1 MVTLHLK
8 KSISRSPSRL
18 VLLLFPLVVAGSLLL
33 WGAGAEAIA
42 ATYTT
47 NFPLTENPISE
58 GGHWIN
64 GLTNGIDWAD
74 VATTPGRAFGTQTGI
89 GPNFADSTA
98 LLTGSWGPTQ
108 TVQAVVYIAS
118 GDSTTFEEVELRL
131 RSSLSAHSCTGY
143 EVNFSVKPDNP
154 YCQIV
159 RWNGPLGDFTLL
171 DARSVGVVNGDVV
184 KATAVGSTIT
194 CYINNTAIFSVN
206 DTTYP
211 SGNPGM
217 GFYLQGG
224 LGPPFNYGFS
234 SYTASDGTQTPTPT
248 PTATAPNI
256 NTNAYSYVTTPTA
269 TARHS
274 YSYSTHRLQLPRLR
288 QRQSTAT
295 ATATPTATA
304 TATATPTARPTATPT
319 ATTTPAPTVTPTAT
333 PTPTPGQIT
342 LTARGYK
349 VRGRN
354 TVDLSW
360 TGATSSN
367 VDIYRNGVLIVT
379 TLNDRF
385 YTDSPGGRGPATY
398 TYRVCNAG
406 SQTCS
411 NQATVTVRRRV
422 TVAVIA
428 SRTRIRRTNITP
440 Y

>member
-42 ATYTT
+42 GTYTT

-89 GPNFADSTA
+89 GPNYADSTA

-108 TVQAVVYIAS
+108 TVQAVVYISS

-217 GFYLQGG
+217 GFYLQDG
-224 LGPPFNYGFS
+224 LGPPLNYGFS
-234 SYTASDGTQTPTPT
+234 SYTASDGTETPTPT
-248 PTATAPNI
+248 PTATA
-256 NTNAYSYVTTPTA
+256 
-269 TARHS
+269 
-274 YSYSTHRLQLPRLR
+274 
-288 QRQSTAT
+288 
-295 ATATPTATA
+295 
-304 TATATPTARPTATPT
+304 RPTA
-319 ATTTPAPTVTPTAT
+319 TAT
-333 PTPTPGQIT
+333 PTPTPRPT
-342 LTARGYK
+342 
-349 VRGRN
+349 
-354 TVDLSW
+354 
-360 TGATSSN
+360 
-367 VDIYRNGVLIVT
+367 
-379 TLNDRF
+379 
-385 YTDSPGGRGPATY
+385 
-398 TYRVCNAG
+398 
-406 SQTCS
+406 
-411 NQATVTVRRRV
+411 ATVTPTRD
-422 TVAVIA
+422 
-428 SRTRIRRTNITP
+428 SRGNSHTLQLLQL
-440 Y
+440 